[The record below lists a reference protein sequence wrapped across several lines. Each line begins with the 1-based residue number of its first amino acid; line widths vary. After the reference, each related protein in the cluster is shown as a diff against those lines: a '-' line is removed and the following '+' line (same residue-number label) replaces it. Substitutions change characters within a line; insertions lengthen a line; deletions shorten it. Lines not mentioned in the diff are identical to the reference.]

1 METLIC
7 FVSFFVYCTCIISST
22 TGKFL
27 LEIVAI
33 KYLQVNHCVEKSDV
47 VCSHSLCTATTITE
61 GPVSV
66 TALVGTNAQFH
77 CAGIYWYPPGV
88 GSGWTIT

>member
-1 METLIC
+1 MEN
-7 FVSFFVYCTCIISST
+7 FNWFYTCIISST

-27 LEIVAI
+27 LEVVAI
-33 KYLQVNHCVEKSDV
+33 KYMQVNCCEEKLIV
-47 VCSHSLCTATTITE
+47 VYSHSLCTATTITE

-66 TALVGTNAQFH
+66 MALVGTNAQFH
-77 CAGIYWYPPGV
+77 CTGIYWYPPGV